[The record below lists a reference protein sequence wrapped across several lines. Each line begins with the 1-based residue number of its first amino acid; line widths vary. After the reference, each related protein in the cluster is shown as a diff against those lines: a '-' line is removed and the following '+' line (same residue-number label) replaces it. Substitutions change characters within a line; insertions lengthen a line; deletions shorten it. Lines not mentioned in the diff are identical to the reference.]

1 MRGAALALVILALLG
16 AGTWLTVGWRR
27 RAATGRLETQVVLEV
42 ERGGLD
48 ALVRAQGAGRRL
60 VAETTGAR
68 TGATALAFADA
79 TLAVEYG
86 FDTMG
91 EAERLLARLPPESDA
106 EGRDGRWSMEAAAR
120 ALTLV
125 EMGKPTAAIAQ
136 ATRAAAAA
144 PGTAYPLYALGR
156 ARTRTGDLVGAGR
169 ALEAGM
175 VAGPGFG
182 PVRTALA
189 EVELD
194 LGDARAAR
202 ATLQAILLQT
212 PSDPQALLLLDE
224 AETALDSDAPIPEPC
239 GRAGRSAT
247 AGTDAGSGASA
258 DTDADH
264 LTGDAG
270 PRDVG
275 GRRETESLLPAFFR
289 AGCALGGAVRARRA
303 GDRARATML
312 AAVAAR
318 LVPDV
323 PRLLARVAET
333 LAQLGALDLAAT
345 LLERARPSIDPG
357 TPAYAWAAAAVA
369 LGRGRAP
376 TLPDGPRPADPET
389 RLLVARAALAA
400 GGIGELT
407 QALDGLGPEA
417 LAHDADLRLYARLR
431 TPGPTKEDPG
441 RTDSDATDDPLAA
454 YVDGLRAQLRGD
466 LPAAVERFWHALS
479 GHGDACR
486 AVGEYVATLR
496 ALKLPADPSAWRA
509 LPAQNAGC
517 KNLH

>member
-27 RAATGRLETQVVLEV
+27 RAATGQLETQVVLEV
-42 ERGGLD
+42 ERGGVD
-48 ALVRAQGAGRRL
+48 ALVRAQVAGRRL

-68 TGATALAFADA
+68 AGATALAFADA

-86 FDTMG
+86 YDTVG
-91 EAERLLARLPPESDA
+91 EAERLLARLPPESEA

-125 EMGKPTAAIAQ
+125 QMGKPTAAIAQ

-224 AETALDSDAPIPEPC
+224 AESALDSDAPLPEPC
-239 GRAGRSAT
+239 ARAARSSSVASPSSGT
-247 AGTDAGSGASA
+247 STDAR
-258 DTDADH
+258 ADH
-264 LTGDAG
+264 PTGDAG
-270 PRDVG
+270 PRDG
-275 GRRETESLLPAFFR
+275 GGGETDARLPAFFR
-289 AGCALGGAVRARRA
+289 TGCALGGAVRARRG
-303 GDRARATML
+303 GDRARATAL
-312 AAVAAR
+312 AAEAAR

-323 PRLLARVAET
+323 PRLQARVAET
-333 LAQLGALDLAAT
+333 AAQLGAVDLAAT

-400 GGIGELT
+400 GGIGELA
-407 QALDGLGPEA
+407 QALDALGLEA
-417 LAHDADLRLYARLR
+417 LAHDADLRLFARLR
-431 TPGPTKEDPG
+431 TPGPTKGDPG
-441 RTDSDATDDPLAA
+441 RTDPDATDDPLGA

-466 LPAAVERFWHALS
+466 LPAAVERFRHALS

-509 LPAQNAGC
+509 LRAQNAGC

>member
-27 RAATGRLETQVVLEV
+27 RAATGRLETQVVLDV
-42 ERGGLD
+42 ERGGVD
-48 ALVRAQGAGRRL
+48 ALVRAQVAGRRL
-60 VAETTGAR
+60 VAETKGAR

-91 EAERLLARLPPESDA
+91 EAERLLARLPPESEA

-125 EMGKPTAAIAQ
+125 QMGKPTAAIAQ
-136 ATRAAAAA
+136 AIRAAAAA

-156 ARTRTGDLVGAGR
+156 ARTRTGDLVAAGR

-194 LGDARAAR
+194 LGDAKAAR
-202 ATLQAILLQT
+202 ATLQAILTQA
-212 PSDPQALLLLDE
+212 PSDLQAQLLLDE
-224 AETALDSDAPIPEPC
+224 AETALDADVPIPEPC
-239 GRAGRSAT
+239 GRAARA
-247 AGTDAGSGASA
+247 
-258 DTDADH
+258 DADADASTTAH
-264 LTGDAG
+264 PGTGAGDPARDAG
-270 PRDVG
+270 PREGG
-275 GRRETESLLPAFFR
+275 GRSTDALPAFFR

-303 GDRARATML
+303 GDRTRATAL
-312 AAVAAR
+312 AAEAAG

-323 PRLLARVAET
+323 PRLLARVAEA
-333 LAQLGALDLAAT
+333 LAQLGAVDLAAT
-345 LLERARPSIDPG
+345 LLERARPSIDAG

-376 TLPDGPRPADPET
+376 SLPEGPRPADPET

-407 QALDGLGPEA
+407 QALDALGTEA

-431 TPGPTKEDPG
+431 ATGPSKEDSG